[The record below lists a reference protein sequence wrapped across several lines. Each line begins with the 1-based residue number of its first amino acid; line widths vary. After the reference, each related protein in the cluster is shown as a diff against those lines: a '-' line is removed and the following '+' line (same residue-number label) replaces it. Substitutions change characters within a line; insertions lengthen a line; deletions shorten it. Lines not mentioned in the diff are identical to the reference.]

1 MVIPPKLQQSLIA
14 ASVAGSVS
22 IAGVLIQSQ
31 EGIKYTT
38 YLDPVGIPTV
48 CAGVTGPDV
57 KIGKTY
63 TKQECDALLYKHMQ
77 PAIKAVDES
86 VKVKLN
92 DYQKAALY
100 SFTYNAGVGAF
111 KSSTM
116 LKKLNAGNTKGACDE
131 LRRWT
136 YAGGKQWKGL
146 VTRREIE
153 RELCN
158 WSQK

>member
-1 MVIPPKLQQSLIA
+1 M
-14 ASVAGSVS
+14 
-22 IAGVLIQSQ
+22 AGVLIQSQ
-31 EGIKYTT
+31 EGIRYTT

-57 KIGKTY
+57 KMGKTY

>member
-57 KIGKTY
+57 KMGKTY
-63 TKQECDALLYKHMQ
+63 TKQECDALVYKHMQ

>member
-22 IAGVLIQSQ
+22 MAGVLIQSQ
-31 EGIKYTT
+31 EGIRYTT

-57 KIGKTY
+57 KMGKTY

>member
-1 MVIPPKLQQSLIA
+1 MPPKLQQSLIA

-57 KIGKTY
+57 KMGKTY
-63 TKQECDALLYKHMQ
+63 TKQECDALVYKHMQ

>member
-1 MVIPPKLQQSLIA
+1 MVITPKLQQSLIA

-57 KIGKTY
+57 KMGKTY

-100 SFTYNAGVGAF
+100 SFTYNTGVGAF
-111 KSSTM
+111 KSSTL

>member
-1 MVIPPKLQQSLIA
+1 
-14 ASVAGSVS
+14 
-22 IAGVLIQSQ
+22 
-31 EGIKYTT
+31 
-38 YLDPVGIPTV
+38 
-48 CAGVTGPDV
+48 
-57 KIGKTY
+57 
-63 TKQECDALLYKHMQ
+63 MQ